1 MLIADI
7 LAWAGLVSSRDEAKV
22 TVWCAVGAAMGVYL
36 FYRGFRMLQF
46 KRLVLNTPLSKVRA
60 ASMGLVELS
69 GMAVGPS
76 TIPAG
81 ITGDDC
87 YYYRATA
94 WELQQSGNSRQWKQV
109 ANESLFVPFF
119 VQDDTGR
126 MLVNAQGADM
136 DVHCN
141 FKSEYVE
148 SFFGGRD
155 MPVGPAE
162 DFLLRHGVSG
172 HRVRVEEYCI
182 KPDYPLF
189 VLGTLGENTARASS
203 VPQKHVSAA
212 SYAINVRSS
221 SRPPAF
227 GVLGMFGGS
236 YGRQAEIYASAG
248 GPAASSWTGSSN
260 RPPTGPSHGPS
271 TWPSAPLPG
280 HSSARDL
287 PASQPSSAGARLAST
302 AGSTSWSSI
311 SMDEV
316 HPPVAATKIA
326 GGTSVAQMDP
336 VEDQETDRTAGQLGQ
351 KLGQRPQGLGQTQ
364 DQVTDQYKVQV
375 AAQRKDQ
382 AKDQAKG
389 QAKGQARG
397 AWPAIGSHA
406 PLQGAN
412 RPLADDPQVDIATA
426 TAFDLN
432 APAAI
437 GKGDGSA
444 PFTISSE
451 SQRELVRALGWK
463 SAACI
468 WGGPSLTVT
477 CVYIL
482 LLTLGLL

>member
-1 MLIADI
+1 MLTADI

-22 TVWCAVGAAMGVYL
+22 TVWCAVGAAVGVYL

-46 KRLVLNTPLSKVRA
+46 KRLVLNTPLSKVRG

-148 SFFGGRD
+148 SFFGGGD
-155 MPVGPAE
+155 MPMGPAE

-203 VPQKHVSAA
+203 LPQKHVCAA
-212 SYAINVRSS
+212 SSAINVRSS

-236 YGRQAEIYASAG
+236 SGRQAEIYASAG

-260 RPPTGPSHGPS
+260 GPSHGPSHGPS

-280 HSSARDL
+280 HSSAWGFTCFAAFERGGASCEHGGIDFLVVDFDGRGASSGRRDENCGGNIGCANGPSRGSGDRSDGGPVGPETGPKAPWAGANAGSGYRSVQSSGGRATKRSGKGSGKGPSKGSGTRGVACDRIERASSRRKSSAARL
-287 PASQPSSAGARLAST
+287 PAS
-302 AGSTSWSSI
+302 
-311 SMDEV
+311 
-316 HPPVAATKIA
+316 
-326 GGTSVAQMDP
+326 
-336 VEDQETDRTAGQLGQ
+336 
-351 KLGQRPQGLGQTQ
+351 
-364 DQVTDQYKVQV
+364 
-375 AAQRKDQ
+375 
-382 AKDQAKG
+382 
-389 QAKGQARG
+389 
-397 AWPAIGSHA
+397 
-406 PLQGAN
+406 
-412 RPLADDPQVDIATA
+412 
-426 TAFDLN
+426 
-432 APAAI
+432 
-437 GKGDGSA
+437 
-444 PFTISSE
+444 
-451 SQRELVRALGWK
+451 
-463 SAACI
+463 
-468 WGGPSLTVT
+468 
-477 CVYIL
+477 
-482 LLTLGLL
+482 